1 MKTVFLLLSLYFF
14 LFSSALTPI
23 SLNYTNYGIFPS
35 CQLLQRGGIW
45 GRIRYGLLRN
55 SRLSGNLEESPQ
67 TESQHKTCLQ
77 YTSGRVS
84 CPSGRSCHISPCSC
98 SVWNANPSIPFPW
111 IPACH
116 LEPIWFS
123 FSPLLVSHP
132 YLLPYWSIYLKSSFC
147 IVPPPHSYLTK
158 PSHFWVQITYETSVK
173 TRCFSFRVFTHFCV
187 YYAFFF
193 LHCTFFGYIVPLFNH
208 VASVIFLSL

>member
-1 MKTVFLLLSLYFF
+1 MSVTAKRWDLRKNKVW
-14 LFSSALTPI
+14 SSQEFTAK
-23 SLNYTNYGIFPS
+23 
-35 CQLLQRGGIW
+35 RE
-45 GRIRYGLLRN
+45 
-55 SRLSGNLEESPQ
+55 SGESPQ

-77 YTSGRVS
+77 YTRGCVS
-84 CPSGRSCHISPCSC
+84 CPPGQSCHISLCSC
-98 SVWNANPSIPFPW
+98 SVWKANPSIPFPW
-111 IPACH
+111 ISACH

-173 TRCFSFRVFTHFCV
+173 THCFLFRVFTHFCV
-187 YYAFFF
+187 YYAFF

-208 VASVIFLSL
+208 VSSVIFLSL

>member
-123 FSPLLVSHP
+123 FSPLLVSIW
-132 YLLPYWSIYLKSSFC
+132 LFS
-147 IVPPPHSYLTK
+147 
-158 PSHFWVQITYETSVK
+158 TSVSLFLPCK
-173 TRCFSFRVFTHFCV
+173 QVHLYRFSRFHLYALIYDTCFAYF
-187 YYAFFF
+187 
-193 LHCTFFGYIVPLFNH
+193 IFNG
-208 VASVIFLSL
+208 S